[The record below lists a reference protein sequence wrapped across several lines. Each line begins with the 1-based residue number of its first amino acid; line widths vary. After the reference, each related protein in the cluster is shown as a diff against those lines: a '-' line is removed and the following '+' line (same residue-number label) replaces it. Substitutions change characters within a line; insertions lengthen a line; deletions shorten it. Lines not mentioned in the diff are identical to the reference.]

1 MNTEMIQDYVGDEDC
16 FSVGKHYV
24 PNQYFKCLDS
34 GIEMLFRFRIGS
46 GWAVGA
52 PLGQSCIPVLRYSID
67 TGKKIPFPETPEK
80 YQKQER
86 EFYDGLK
93 KLRELDL

>member
-16 FSVGKHYV
+16 FSAGEHYI

-34 GIEMLFRFRIGS
+34 GIEMVFRFMIGS
-46 GWAVGA
+46 GWSVAA
-52 PLGQSCIPVLRYSID
+52 PEGQSGIPILRYFRN
-67 TGKKIPFPETPEK
+67 TGKKIPFPKTPKK
-80 YQKQER
+80 YEKQER
-86 EFYDGLK
+86 EFYDNIK